1 MITLA
6 LDLGTDMGFAIMHDG
21 KLLES
26 GSVNL
31 KQAIIRSC
39 EDGAKWAVLVRH
51 LVAWM
56 YSYPDLKYIAYEN
69 VQFTTSSSMSR
80 SWFGALA
87 IVSYI
92 SDYYKIQLVGYP
104 IATIKKY
111 ATGRGNAIKADMVKA
126 VELNFGKH
134 VDSDDEADAICIGAL
149 HNQVK
154 MKYAKKVQVKKIAT
168 NLSGIGS
175 YRKLKKAATVRA
187 KVLALR
193 QVLADGQHS
202 SSR

>member
-6 LDLGTDMGFAIMHDG
+6 LDLGTKTGFAVIDS
-21 KLLES
+21 KRLIDS
-26 GSVNL
+26 GSIDL
-31 KQAIIRSC
+31 SKQVANVD
-39 EDGAKWAVLVRH
+39 EDGAKWVRFNAN
-51 LVAWM
+51 LERWKTL
-56 YSYPDLKYIAYEN
+56 YCYDQIAYEN
-69 VQFTTSSSMSR
+69 VLFTTSSNMSR
-80 SWFGALA
+80 AWFGALA
-87 IVSYI
+87 ILSMFSETNGI
-92 SDYYKIQLVGYP
+92 PLTPYP
-104 IATIKKY
+104 IQTIKKY

-168 NLSGIGS
+168 NLDGIGS
-175 YRKLKKAATVRA
+175 YRKLQKAATVRA